1 MDSSQLDTLQQFN
14 SAISV
19 QSGAVQL
26 MSRKKLTLTA
36 ALGLSFFASM
46 VLNSSAIELTTNGD
60 FETGDYT
67 GWTQFETGVGQQT
80 ITSTNPFEGQFAAS
94 IDNATEASNSLIKQ
108 ANIGIGIVTPGQ
120 EVKISFA
127 ARGELGV
134 GAVAFAEFFSE
145 LSGGGTSA
153 AVILGGGPL
162 ALDPDPN
169 VWKVFNFTVN
179 AGPDVSGGVTLQLG
193 ATTAAIQGS
202 TNHMWYD
209 AASVSVIPEPATLA
223 LLGLSGLALVGGRR
237 KRSS

>member
-1 MDSSQLDTLQQFN
+1 
-14 SAISV
+14 
-19 QSGAVQL
+19 
-26 MSRKKLTLTA
+26 MSRKKMTRTA
-36 ALGLSFFASM
+36 ALSMAFFVGM

-60 FETGDYT
+60 FEAGDYT

-108 ANIGIGIVTPGQ
+108 ANIGIGQVSPGQ
-120 EVKISFA
+120 QIMISFA
-127 ARGELGV
+127 ARGSLGV
-134 GAVAFAEFFSE
+134 GAVSFAEFFSE
-145 LSGGGTSA
+145 RSVGGTSKA
-153 AVILGGGPL
+153 EILGGGPL

-169 VWKVFNFTVN
+169 VWKVFNFTTT

-209 AASVSVIPEPATLA
+209 AASVSIIPEPATLA

-237 KRSS
+237 KWSS

>member
-1 MDSSQLDTLQQFN
+1 
-14 SAISV
+14 
-19 QSGAVQL
+19 
-26 MSRKKLTLTA
+26 MSRLKMALTSVLTLA
-36 ALGLSFFASM
+36 FFASM
-46 VLNSSAIELTTNGD
+46 VLNSSATELTTNGN

-67 GWTQFETGVGQQT
+67 GWTQFPTAVGQQT
-80 ITSTNPFEGQFAAS
+80 ITSTNPFEGTYAAS
-94 IDNATEASNSLIKQ
+94 INNAAEASNSLIKQ
-108 ANIGIGIVTPGQ
+108 ANIGIGVVSPGQ

-134 GAVAFAEFFSE
+134 GAVSFAEFFSE
-145 LSGGGTSA
+145 VDGGGTSA

-209 AASVSVIPEPATLA
+209 AASVSVVPEPASVA
-223 LLGLSGLALVGGRR
+223 LLGLAGLALVGSRR
-237 KRSS
+237 RRNG